1 MTDNPLSDSAPGT
14 SASISRPTGSA
25 RKHHRVL
32 IIDDSPE
39 ILALVEEILT
49 LAGVHTLTAID
60 GTGGVSSA
68 REHLPDLILCDVK
81 MPLKDGYETLKEL
94 RRDEATATI
103 PFIFLSGSTDRGTM
117 RRGME
122 LGADDFLSKPVT
134 PKELMA
140 AVTARIEKQAEMK
153 RVADR
158 QLNELRGSLTM
169 ALPHELRTPLNGIMG
184 LSHLMMEDHASM
196 PPEEVFE
203 TARFINESALRL
215 HRLIENFLVYSQI
228 ELLGPGSRLADGS
241 GELHPVAIQKLAPDL
256 ARRAA
261 SRHKRDDDLLQRIE
275 DTWVLVP
282 SENLSKIIEELVD
295 NAFKFS
301 EAGRPVLVATEVV
314 DGRFY
319 LVVAD
324 KGRGMT
330 AEQIARIGPH
340 VQFDRGTF
348 EQQGA
353 GLGLFVA
360 KRLTELLGGIFHI
373 DSKPGEG
380 TTIRVSFAAPGI

>member
-1 MTDNPLSDSAPGT
+1 MTDNT
-14 SASISRPTGSA
+14 SANCAAWSGLAASA
-25 RKHHRVL
+25 TRKRHRVL

-39 ILALVEEILT
+39 ILAIVGEILT
-49 LAGVHTLTAID
+49 LAGVHTLTATD
-60 GTGGVSSA
+60 GDNGVSAA

-81 MPLKDGYETLKEL
+81 MPLKDGYETLREL
-94 RRDEATATI
+94 RRDEATASI

-117 RRGME
+117 RRSME
-122 LGADDFLSKPVT
+122 LGADDFLSKPVA

-140 AVTARIEKQAEMK
+140 AVAARIEKQAELK

-184 LSHLMMEDHASM
+184 LSHLMMEDFATM
-196 PPEEVFE
+196 PPGEVFE
-203 TARFINESALRL
+203 TARFIHESSLRL

-228 ELLGPGSRLADGS
+228 EILGPGSRLAEGQ
-241 GELHPVAIQKLAPDL
+241 GELRPVAIQKLAPEL

-261 SRHKRDDDLLQRIE
+261 GRHKRDDDLLQRIE

-301 EAGRPVLVATEVV
+301 EPGRPVLVATEVV

-340 VQFDRGTF
+340 VQFDRSTF

-360 KRLTELLGGIFHI
+360 KRLTELLGGLFLI